1 MCQPY
6 TMIVS
11 DLPQHTRESIRA
23 VLTGVLD
30 DDPLAHI
37 VDRLRA
43 VRDASNDDLLISL
56 METERSSMNVY
67 KTDEVRFA
75 HRHPTDV
82 MISDIHDSD
91 IQDIGEFLGKPNL
104 AVATVE
110 HLPTV
115 KGILYGWQHRVFVSL
130 PVRKRNKVLDVLFL
144 YDTGSQGCHLRSDTF
159 AALGYAE
166 NVPESAA
173 VHINGFYIQSSLSV
187 AHYANVNV
195 LGQEFMRGNFAKVH
209 LDFDKLEATIDGLRI
224 GGPQPF

>member
-1 MCQPY
+1 MNDVTQNL
-6 TMIVS
+6 IVCI
-11 DLPQHTRESIRA
+11 HA
-23 VLTGVLD
+23 VLAGVLD
-30 DDPLAHI
+30 DDPIAQI

-56 METERSSMNVY
+56 MEADRASMNVY
-67 KTDEVRFA
+67 KSDEVRFA

-104 AVATVE
+104 AVATIE
-110 HLPTV
+110 HLPSV

-130 PVRKRNKVLDVLFL
+130 PVKKGNKVLDVLFL

-166 NVPESAA
+166 NVPKSAA
-173 VHINGFYIQSSLSV
+173 VHINGFYIQASLSV

-209 LDFDKLEATIDGLRI
+209 LDFDTLEATIEGLRT
-224 GGPQPF
+224 GGPQQIC